1 MQCNAFDFNR
11 VVDFERMIGKGWKAE
26 RWEKADS
33 ILAISLFA
41 EQYLIS
47 GDVLNPESW
56 IWRVNLKS
64 DKVWQRSDASQNVPK
79 SKGYLPKTIQY
90 LQYKTLILAF

>member
-1 MQCNAFDFNR
+1 MQWRTAFDLI
-11 VVDFERMIGKGWKAE
+11 ELWILKEWLEKAE

-79 SKGYLPKTIQY
+79 SKGHLPKTIQY
-90 LQYKTLILAF
+90 KYKTLNILILAF